1 MKKISGKALSLVLSL
16 ALVVSSFSVS
26 LASAATTSETA
37 TGFSLTSSTIYLSN
51 GGTTT
56 DGLTADVTSKFTG
69 IASAELYDHQDVK
82 TALALKEVVV
92 TSGSGIASVV
102 TTDTNTDGTIDTV
115 KVTLANTNVTGTVTL
130 AGRYAGTTTRPGSTD
145 TVNVYAT
152 ATVTVNVLQKGS
164 AVIGKSGFS
173 ADGSYPA
180 SFDDF
185 PKDSGSPLPSQ
196 TGSVYEVSPLNA
208 TSDATAHFVAAKL
221 YKGATADPSALTDI
235 DEYKVVVS
243 PSDNV
248 TLSVANDGDD
258 TFSLAEKKVEVNT
271 TTHETEPFARVGN
284 IAIQAVKYVGNASPA
299 TSLIPST
306 TANTV
311 VKIANKVVASATDKV
326 IYQYRGGTYI
336 GDVAKADSDTTAP
349 AANKNVTGADVD
361 ISQTTG
367 VTMQGGSVGT
377 ISGNKSFT
385 LQDGTVYAVANSVA
399 SYIQNKG
406 TVGNV
411 GDSSSSGKIATTSIF
426 GGKTGNIY
434 AASVIVQSTDA
445 KTPVVV
451 GNISGATSITVDS
464 NDKATV
470 TVGNIASIDGT
481 TILLKKSAVV
491 GQINDNYYAATLTL
505 DGFTGS
511 LAAPTNV
518 QNLVGS
524 NRLAITSLGTTDAV
538 ITGAA
543 LVPSLNISGGTVY
556 FADTVK
562 VGSVYG
568 AGTLKFNAGKLYATG
583 NISGVS
589 LRLANSFKVG
599 DTVFQADAYK
609 VYEGSFT
616 PVGFTLEKVAG
627 TTVDT
632 FKVASVVFAGL
643 NITGPTADQ
652 TIAVNATQTYTADS
666 YPAGTSLPAGDTVQW
681 SFDGNS
687 DYFTFASTGNKATL
701 TAKKIDTTFPS
712 LNVGTLTASVVDQYG
727 FKVYGYTDATYKVTI
742 ATKSFTS
749 DTTGDVK
756 MNVGGTYQFKITSL
770 DGTVPPFGL
779 GGNGAAVTS
788 SSVSGKDYFYKVT
801 ANKAGDYGVYVNGT
815 RVAILRVSAVSA
827 KIDTTVVTI
836 KVGNTYQFKVTS
848 AAKPNF
854 GLGSSALQTVATS
867 SKGQDYFYKVKAV
880 SGKTGD
886 KVGVYV
892 NGTRAAIATIG

>member
-37 TGFSLTSSTIYLSN
+37 TSFSLSNPTVYLAN
-51 GGTTT
+51 GGSTTA
-56 DGLTADVTSKFTG
+56 GLTADVVGNFAIDANG
-69 IASAELYDHQDVK
+69 ASLYDHKDV
-82 TALALKEVVV
+82 TNALALKEVVL
-92 TSGSGIASVV
+92 TGGSGIASIQTSV
-102 TTDTNTDGTIDTV
+102 DANNTV
-115 KVTLANTNVTGTVTL
+115 NHVYVTLANANVTGTVTL
-130 AGRYAGTTTRPGSTD
+130 AGRYTGPTSRNTTD
-145 TVNVYAT
+145 TINVYAT
-152 ATVTVNVLQKGS
+152 ATVTVKVLQNGS
-164 AVIGKSGFS
+164 AIIGKSG
-173 ADGSYPA
+173 AVTDGSYPTA
-180 SFDDF
+180 LDAF
-185 PKDSGSPLPSQ
+185 PKDSAGDTTIGQ
-196 TGSVYEVSPLNA
+196 QAAAVYEVAPKTPGA
-208 TSDATAHFVAAKL
+208 TTLGDGALATYTAKAVSDT
-221 YKGATADPSALTDI
+221 ATADTYKVTSSAPASVALTFASSSFTV
-235 DEYKVVVS
+235 EEQTVS
-243 PSDNV
+243 
-248 TLSVANDGDD
+248 
-258 TFSLAEKKVEVNT
+258 
-271 TTHETEPFARVGN
+271 TEPYVRVGN
-284 IAIQAVKYVGNASPA
+284 YALQAVKYDATPNPTSTIANAVV
-299 TSLIPST
+299 
-306 TANTV
+306 TV
-311 VKIANKVVASATDKV
+311 ANKVVASATDKV

-336 GDVAKADSDTTAP
+336 GVAPIADAVTT
-349 AANKNVTGADVD
+349 NTDKNVTGADID
-361 ISQTTG
+361 ISKTTG
-367 VTMQGGSVGT
+367 VTMQGGNIGT
-377 ISGNKSFT
+377 VSGAKTFS
-385 LQDGTVYAVANSVA
+385 LQDGSVYAVADSVTGFSQA
-399 SYIQNKG
+399 KG
-406 TVGNV
+406 TVGNIGTDGLNGNV
-411 GDSSSSGKIATTSIF
+411 TIN
-426 GGKTGNIY
+426 GGKAGNI
-434 AASVIVQSTDA
+434 VVGTTKTVTVQALDT
-445 KTPVVV
+445 KTPVTV
-451 GNISGATSITVDS
+451 GNISGASSVTIDS
-464 NDKATV
+464 NDKAAV
-470 TVGNIASIDGT
+470 TAGTIKAAASSSIT
-481 TILLKKSAVV
+481 LKGSAVTV
-491 GQINDNYYAATLTL
+491 GQINDDYRSATLNLT
-505 DGFTGS
+505 DFTGS
-511 LAAPTNV
+511 IATPINTADGAGSSVLTLASSGSTN
-518 QNLVGS
+518 
-524 NRLAITSLGTTDAV
+524 AV
-538 ITGAA
+538 VTGAA
-543 LVPSLNISGGTVY
+543 YIPTLNISGGTVY
-556 FADTVK
+556 FADSVK
-562 VGSVYG
+562 TGTVYG

-652 TIAVNATQTYTADS
+652 TIAVNATQTYTADT
-666 YPAGTSLPAGDTVQW
+666 YPTGTSLPTGDTIQW

-727 FKVYGYTDATYKVTI
+727 FKVYGYADATYKVTI

-788 SSVSGKDYFYKVT
+788 TKVSGKDYFYKVT

-815 RVAILRVSAVSA
+815 RVAILRITAASA

-848 AAKPNF
+848 AAKPAF

-867 SKGQDYFYKVKAV
+867 SKGKDYFYKVKAV

>member
-16 ALVVSSFSVS
+16 ALVVSSFSATF
-26 LASAATTSETA
+26 ASAATTSETA
-37 TGFSLTSSTIYLSN
+37 TDFSLTNSTVYLAN
-51 GGTTT
+51 GGSTTA
-56 DGLTADVTSKFTG
+56 GLTADVVSYFQD
-69 IASAELYDHQDVK
+69 IASSSLYDHVSVSG
-82 TALALKEVVV
+82 LKLQEAVL
-92 TSGSGIASVV
+92 TSGNGLASVV
-102 TTDTNTDGTIDTV
+102 THYNTSTNEVDQV
-115 KVTLANTNVTGTVTL
+115 NVTLANANVTGTVTL
-130 AGRYAGTTTRPGSTD
+130 AGRYTGTTTRNTTD
-145 TVNVYAT
+145 TINVYAT
-152 ATVTVNVLQKGS
+152 ATLTVKILQNGS
-164 AVIGKSGFS
+164 AVIGTDTVP
-173 ADGSYPA
+173 ADGEYPTA
-180 SFDDF
+180 LDAF
-185 PKDSGSPLPSQ
+185 PKDSGNVATNFEQ
-196 TGSVYEVSPLNA
+196 TASVYEVAPGANA
-208 TSDATAHFVAAKL
+208 LATYHAAPVSTAAAPTSAYKVTSSSDASVHPTA
-221 YKGATADPSALTDI
+221 ATNTITVDVQ
-235 DEYKVVVS
+235 KVGS
-243 PSDNV
+243 E
-248 TLSVANDGDD
+248 A
-258 TFSLAEKKVEVNT
+258 
-271 TTHETEPFARVGN
+271 FARVGN
-284 IAIQAVKYVGNASPA
+284 YALQAVKYDASGAPTSTVANA
-299 TSLIPST
+299 
-306 TANTV
+306 V
-311 VKIANKVVASATDKV
+311 VKIANKVIAAVGDTV

-336 GDVAKADSDTTAP
+336 GSVAKADSDTTAP
-349 AANKNVTGADVD
+349 AANKNVTGADID
-361 ISQTTG
+361 ISNAG
-367 VTMQGGSVGT
+367 GAVTMQAGNVGTVDGTEAFNLLNGSV
-377 ISGNKSFT
+377 
-385 LQDGTVYAVANSVA
+385 YAIGDAVTT
-399 SYIQNKG
+399 YTQTKG
-406 TVGNV
+406 TVGTIGA
-411 GDSSSSGKIATTSIF
+411 GDSTGTVVIN
-426 GGKTGNIY
+426 GGKTGDIHAGN
-434 AASVIVQSTDA
+434 VTVQSTDA
-445 KTPVVV
+445 AVPVTV
-451 GNISGATSITVDS
+451 GKITGAAQVRIDS
-464 NDKATV
+464 NDKAAV
-470 TVGNIASIDGT
+470 TTGTITEVASGRIVLAG
-481 TILLKKSAVV
+481 SAVSV
-491 GQINDNYYAATLTL
+491 GQINNDYRTATLEL
-505 DGFTGS
+505 ADFTGS
-511 LAAPTNV
+511 IAAPINPQDGAGTNYLTV
-518 QNLVGS
+518 
-524 NRLAITSLGTTDAV
+524 TSDGTNGTTNAV
-538 ITGAA
+538 ITGSAFI
-543 LVPSLNISGGTVY
+543 PTLNISTGKVT
-556 FADTVK
+556 FTDTVK
-562 VGSVYG
+562 TGTVLGS
-568 AGTLKFNAGKLYATG
+568 GTLVFNAGKLYATG

-742 ATKSFTS
+742 ATKSFKS

-815 RVAILRVSAVSA
+815 RIAILRVSAVSA

-892 NGTRAAIATIG
+892 NGTRAAVATIG